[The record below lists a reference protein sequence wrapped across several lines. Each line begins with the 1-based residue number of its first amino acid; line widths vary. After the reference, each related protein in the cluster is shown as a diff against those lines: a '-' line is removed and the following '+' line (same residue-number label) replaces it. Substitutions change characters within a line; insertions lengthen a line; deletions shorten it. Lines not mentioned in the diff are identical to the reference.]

1 MTSSKLMLLISKR
14 CITFAIPR
22 FVFANPSCNGMV

>member
-22 FVFANPSCNGMV
+22 FVFAKSLIQ